1 MNLNSI
7 LLEGTIIDAPT
18 YSEASAAN
26 PDRTDFTIDCG
37 PAAPAIPVLIK
48 GPLARRYSSLG
59 IGTTV
64 RVIGRLHH
72 DAEAT
77 ARTGHF
83 SLVVLVDHVEVKP
96 TAVARTEVA

>member
-18 YSEASAAN
+18 YSEASAAT
-26 PDRTDFTIDCG
+26 PDRTAFTIDCG
-37 PAAPAIPVLIK
+37 PAAPAIPVLIN

-77 ARTGHF
+77 TRTGHF

-96 TAVARTEVA
+96 SAVARTEVA

>member
-1 MNLNSI
+1 MKLNSI
-7 LLEGTIIDAPT
+7 LLEGLIIDTPT

-48 GPLARRYSSLG
+48 GPLARRYSSLVT
-59 IGTTV
+59 GTTI

-83 SLVVLVDHVEVKP
+83 SLVVFADHIEVKP
-96 TAVARTEVA
+96 SIVARTEVA